1 MAEQRVVLR
10 AIARRTDL
18 SAPDQAAEPARLRN
32 VTMIPRDGGRVVV
45 QRKL

>member
-1 MAEQRVVLR
+1 VLG

-18 SAPDQAAEPARLRN
+18 EAPDPRPEPPRQRN

-45 QRKL
+45 RAKLPS

>member
-10 AIARRTDL
+10 AIAARTDL
-18 SAPDQAAEPARLRN
+18 AAPDQAPEPARLRN